1 MGRCEAM
8 NKPKNQDDMPPA
20 ANDAGTGGASETA
33 ADAYDMSAGAEIAR
47 EAAQIAG
54 LHEQIAELKD
64 RYLRAVAETENVRRR
79 AEREKADAAQ
89 FAFSRFAREL
99 LNVVDNFARATDA
112 LKPDVRAALP
122 GAAMLV
128 VEGIEATQ
136 RELLAIL
143 ERNGIKRIEAKGQR
157 FNPNLHQ
164 AIAEVPGTDVPPGH
178 VIDVV
183 QSGYM
188 IGERLLRAA
197 MVAVAAQAPTPKNGA
212 DPNAPPPGSSLDTSA

>member
-1 MGRCEAM
+1 M
-8 NKPKNQDDMPPA
+8 NRPKNQDDVPQA
-20 ANDAGTGGASETA
+20 ANDAEPDASNEPPLDIFDLA
-33 ADAYDMSAGAEIAR
+33 AASAEISR

-64 RYLRAVAETENVRRR
+64 RYLRAVAESENVRRR

-89 FAFSRFAREL
+89 FAFSRFARDL

-112 LKPDVRAALP
+112 LKPDVRASIPA
-122 GAAMLV
+122 AAMPV

-143 ERNGIKRIEAKGQR
+143 ERNGIRMIDAKGQR

-164 AIAEVPGTDVPPGH
+164 AIAEVPGTDVAPGH
-178 VIDVV
+178 IIDVV
-183 QSGYM
+183 QNGYM

-197 MVAVAAQAPTPKNGA
+197 MVAVAAQAPVAKNGTGSNG
-212 DPNAPPPGSSLDTSA
+212 PQPGSSFDTSA

>member
-1 MGRCEAM
+1 M
-8 NKPKNQDDMPPA
+8 NKPKNQDDVPQA
-20 ANDAGTGGASETA
+20 ANDTAPDAPNAPQPDIFDLAAS
-33 ADAYDMSAGAEIAR
+33 SEIAR

-54 LHEQIAELKD
+54 LHEQVADLKD

-89 FAFSRFAREL
+89 FAFSRFAREM
-99 LNVVDNFARATDA
+99 LNIVDNFARATDA
-112 LKPDVRAALP
+112 LKPDVRATIP
-122 GAAMLV
+122 NAAMPII
-128 VEGIEATQ
+128 EGIEATQ

-197 MVAVAAQAPTPKNGA
+197 MVAVAAQPPAPTAKNGA
-212 DPNAPPPGSSLDTSA
+212 DPNGSSPGSSFDTSA

>member
-1 MGRCEAM
+1 M
-8 NKPKNQDDMPPA
+8 NKPKNQDDTPVT
-20 ANDAGTGGASETA
+20 ANDAGPEGPTEASL
-33 ADAYDMSAGAEIAR
+33 DAYDMTGSAEIAR

-54 LHEQIAELKD
+54 LHEQVAELKD

-89 FAFSRFAREL
+89 FAFARFAREL

-112 LKPDVRAALP
+112 LKPEVRGTLPAAVMP
-122 GAAMLV
+122 IID
-128 VEGIEATQ
+128 GIEATQ
-136 RELLAIL
+136 RELAAIL
-143 ERNGIKRIEAKGQR
+143 ERNGIRRIDAKGQR

-197 MVAVAAQAPTPKNGA
+197 MVAVAAQAPSPAPAAKNGT
-212 DPNAPPPGSSLDTSA
+212 DPNGPPPGSSLDTSA

>member
-1 MGRCEAM
+1 M
-8 NKPKNQDDMPPA
+8 NRPKNQDDVPSA
-20 ANDAGTGGASETA
+20 ANDAGPDASNEALSDTF
-33 ADAYDMSAGAEIAR
+33 DLSASAEIAR

-54 LHEQIAELKD
+54 LHEQIADLKD

-89 FAFSRFAREL
+89 FAFARFAREL
-99 LNVVDNFARATDA
+99 LNVVDNFARATEA
-112 LKPDVRAALP
+112 LKPDVRASLP
-122 GAAMLV
+122 AAAMPV
-128 VEGIEATQ
+128 IEGIEATQ
-136 RELLAIL
+136 RELVAIL
-143 ERNGIKRIEAKGQR
+143 ERNGIKRIDAKGQR

-164 AIAEVPGTDVPPGH
+164 AIAEIPGTDVAPGH

-197 MVAVAAQAPTPKNGA
+197 MVAVAAQAPAANGA
-212 DPNAPPPGSSLDTSA
+212 GPSSVPPGSAFDTSA